1 MTSTTT
7 PAILPEEIRAVIF
20 DMDGVITDTAS
31 VHAEAWKRLFDE
43 YLRERA
49 DRTAEPFVPFD
60 ADEDYRRYVDG
71 KGRFDGVRSFLA
83 SRGIELPEGDPNDP
97 PDRRTICGLG
107 NRKNEMF
114 LEHLRRHGVQP
125 YPSTVALVRE
135 LQTRGIGTAAIS
147 ASRNMTEVLDAA
159 GIGDLFAV
167 TVDGTD
173 LDELGLPGKPDPA
186 MFVEAARRLGVA
198 PPQAAVAE
206 DALAG
211 VEAGARGGLG
221 FVVGVDPPSAAV
233 VEDALAGVEAGT
245 RGGIGFVV
253 GVDRTGH
260 ADALR
265 AAGADVVVSDLA
277 ELRLPPLASYVR
289 DLPSALERAD
299 EIRTLLSGRRVAVF
313 LDYDGTLTPI
323 VERPEDALLPAETR
337 AAIERLAALA
347 PVAIVSGRDLADVRR
362 LIGIEGITYAGSHGF
377 DVVLPDG
384 SAHQRGTEFLPA
396 LEAAERDL
404 RARLASVPGAQI
416 EAKRF
421 AIAVH
426 VRRVREELVRDVEAA
441 VAGVAAADPRLR
453 RTGGK
458 KVFEI
463 RPAVAWDKGKALLWL
478 LDVLE
483 LGPDVLPVYV
493 GDDETDE
500 DAFRAVRDR
509 GIGVVVRGEGDDR
522 PTLARYTLRDTEEAR
537 AFVELLIDAL
547 SERRPS

>member
-7 PAILPEEIRAVIF
+7 PAVLPEEIRAVIF

-31 VHAEAWKRLFDE
+31 VHAEAWRRLFDE

-71 KGRFDGVRSFLA
+71 KGRIDGVRSFLA

-97 PDRRTICGLG
+97 PDRQTICGLA

-114 LEHLRRHGVQP
+114 LEHIRRHGVQP

-186 MFVEAARRLGVA
+186 MFVEAARRLGV
-198 PPQAAVAE
+198 
-206 DALAG
+206 
-211 VEAGARGGLG
+211 
-221 FVVGVDPPSAAV
+221 DPPSAAV

-245 RGGIGFVV
+245 RGGIGLVV

-277 ELRLPPLASYVR
+277 ELRLPPLASNVR

-347 PVAIVSGRDLADVRR
+347 PVAIVSGRALADVRR

-416 EAKRF
+416 EAKTF

-426 VRRVREELVRDVEAA
+426 VRRVREELVPDVEAA
-441 VAGVAAADPRLR
+441 VAEVAAADPRLR

-483 LGPDVLPVYV
+483 LGPGVLPVYV

-509 GIGVVVRGEGDDR
+509 GLGVVVRGEGDDR

-547 SERRPS
+547 SERGAS

>member
-1 MTSTTT
+1 MPTVCSRQSESPPHTVTSTTT
-7 PAILPEEIRAVIF
+7 LAVLPEEIHAVIF

-43 YLRERA
+43 YLGVHA
-49 DRTAEPFVPFD
+49 DRTGEPFVPFD
-60 ADEDYRRYVDG
+60 VDDDYRRYVDG

-97 PDRRTICGLG
+97 PDRETVCGLG

-135 LQTRGIGTAAIS
+135 LQARGIGTAAIS
-147 ASRNMTEVLDAA
+147 ASRNMSEVLDAA
-159 GIGDLFAV
+159 GLGSLFKV

-186 MFVEAARRLGVA
+186 VFVEAARRLGA
-198 PPQAAVAE
+198 
-206 DALAG
+206 
-211 VEAGARGGLG
+211 
-221 FVVGVDPPSAAV
+221 DPPSAAV
-233 VEDALAGVEAGT
+233 VEDALAGVEAGV
-245 RGGIGFVV
+245 RGGFGFVV

-277 ELRLPPLASYVR
+277 ELRLPPLDSNVR
-289 DLPSALERAD
+289 DLPSALERD

-323 VERPEDALLPAETR
+323 VERPEDALLPTETR
-337 AAIERLAALA
+337 TAIERLAVLA
-347 PVAIVSGRDLADVRR
+347 PVAIVSGRDLSDVRR
-362 LIGIEGITYAGSHGF
+362 MVGVDGIAYAGSHGF

-384 SAHQRGTEFLPA
+384 SAHRRGTEFLPA
-396 LEAAERDL
+396 LEAGERDL
-404 RARLASVPGAQI
+404 RARLGLIPGARI
-416 EAKRF
+416 EAKTF

-426 VRRVREELVRDVEAA
+426 VRQVSKELVPNVEAA
-441 VAGVAAADPRLR
+441 VAEVAAADPRLR

-463 RPAVAWDKGKALLWL
+463 RPAVGWDKGKALLWL
-478 LDVLE
+478 LEVLG
-483 LGPDVLPVYV
+483 LGPDVLPVYI

-500 DAFRAVRDR
+500 DAFRAVRER
-509 GIGVVVRGEGDDR
+509 GLGVVVRGEGDDR
-522 PTLARYTLRDTEEAR
+522 PTRARYALRDTEEAR
-537 AFVELLIDAL
+537 RFVELLIDAL
-547 SERRPS
+547 PEREPS

>member
-1 MTSTTT
+1 M
-7 PAILPEEIRAVIF
+7 
-20 DMDGVITDTAS
+20 
-31 VHAEAWKRLFDE
+31 
-43 YLRERA
+43 
-49 DRTAEPFVPFD
+49 
-60 ADEDYRRYVDG
+60 
-71 KGRFDGVRSFLA
+71 
-83 SRGIELPEGDPNDP
+83 
-97 PDRRTICGLG
+97 
-107 NRKNEMF
+107 
-114 LEHLRRHGVQP
+114 
-125 YPSTVALVRE
+125 
-135 LQTRGIGTAAIS
+135 
-147 ASRNMTEVLDAA
+147 
-159 GIGDLFAV
+159 
-167 TVDGTD
+167 
-173 LDELGLPGKPDPA
+173 
-186 MFVEAARRLGVA
+186 
-198 PPQAAVAE
+198 
-206 DALAG
+206 
-211 VEAGARGGLG
+211 
-221 FVVGVDPPSAAV
+221 
-233 VEDALAGVEAGT
+233 
-245 RGGIGFVV
+245 
-253 GVDRTGH
+253 
-260 ADALR
+260 
-265 AAGADVVVSDLA
+265 
-277 ELRLPPLASYVR
+277 
-289 DLPSALERAD
+289 
-299 EIRTLLSGRRVAVF
+299 AVF

-416 EAKRF
+416 EAKTF

-426 VRRVREELVRDVEAA
+426 VRRVREELVPDVEAA

-483 LGPDVLPVYV
+483 LGPGVLPVYV

-509 GIGVVVRGEGDDR
+509 GLGVVVRGEGDDR
-522 PTLARYTLRDTEEAR
+522 PTLARYPARLGGAR

-547 SERRPS
+547 SGGRRERVVADLRGLPPDGGGAPRGALHPGERGVRHAKAAPEAGADEVHYPGTYAAGVYDRLRTEIGAGASRTRTS

>member
-1 MTSTTT
+1 M
-7 PAILPEEIRAVIF
+7 IF

-49 DRTAEPFVPFD
+49 VRTGEPFVPFD
-60 ADEDYRRYVDG
+60 ADGDYRRYIDG

-83 SRGIELPEGDPNDP
+83 SRRIELPEGDPNDP
-97 PDRRTICGLG
+97 PDRETVCGLG

-114 LEHLRRHGVQP
+114 LEHLRHHGAQP

-159 GIGDLFAV
+159 GLGDLFTV
-167 TVDGTD
+167 KVDGTD

-186 MFVEAARRLGVA
+186 MFLEAARRLEVD
-198 PPQAAVAE
+198 PPQAAVVE

-211 VEAGARGGLG
+211 VEAGARGGFGL
-221 FVVGVDPPSAAV
+221 
-233 VEDALAGVEAGT
+233 
-245 RGGIGFVV
+245 VV
-253 GVDRTGH
+253 GVDRTGR

-265 AAGADVVVSDLA
+265 AAGAHVVVSDLA
-277 ELRLPPLASYVR
+277 ELRLPPPASNVR
-289 DLPSALERAD
+289 DLPSALERAE

-323 VERPEDALLPAETR
+323 VERAEDALLPAETR

-347 PVAIVSGRDLADVRR
+347 PVAIVSGRDLGDVRR
-362 LIGIEGITYAGSHGF
+362 IVGIEGITYAGSHGF
-377 DVVLPDG
+377 DLLLPDG
-384 SAHQRGTEFLPA
+384 STHQRATEFLPA

-404 RARLASVPGAQI
+404 RAGLAAVPGARI
-416 EAKRF
+416 ERKTF

-426 VRRVREELVRDVEAA
+426 VRQVSEELVPDVEAA
-441 VAGVAAADPRLR
+441 VAEVAAADARLR
-453 RTGGK
+453 MTGGK

-478 LDVLE
+478 LDVLG
-483 LGPDVLPVYV
+483 LGPDVLPVYI

-500 DAFRAVRDR
+500 DAFHALRDL
-509 GIGVVVRGEGDDR
+509 GLGVVVRGEGDDR
-522 PTLARYTLRDTEEAR
+522 PTLARYALRDTEEAR
-537 AFVELLIDAL
+537 AFVELLIDTL
-547 SERRPS
+547 SARGPA

>member
-7 PAILPEEIRAVIF
+7 PAVLPDEIRAVIF

-43 YLRERA
+43 YLRARA

-83 SRGIELPEGDPNDP
+83 SRGIQLPEGDPNDP
-97 PDRRTICGLG
+97 PDRQTICGLA

-114 LEHLRRHGVQP
+114 LEHIRRHGVQP

-186 MFVEAARRLGVA
+186 MFVEAARRLGV
-198 PPQAAVAE
+198 
-206 DALAG
+206 
-211 VEAGARGGLG
+211 
-221 FVVGVDPPSAAV
+221 DPPSAAV

-277 ELRLPPLASYVR
+277 EFRLPPLASNVR
-289 DLPSALERAD
+289 DLPSALERGG

-337 AAIERLAALA
+337 AEIERLAALA

-416 EAKRF
+416 EAKTF

-426 VRRVREELVRDVEAA
+426 VRRVREELVPDVEAA

-483 LGPDVLPVYV
+483 LGPGVLPVYV

-509 GIGVVVRGEGDDR
+509 GLGVVVRGESDDR
-522 PTLARYTLRDTEEAR
+522 PTLARFTLRDSVEAR
-537 AFVELLIDAL
+537 TFVELLIDAL
-547 SERRPS
+547 SERAPS

>member
-7 PAILPEEIRAVIF
+7 PAVLPEEIRAVIF

-43 YLRERA
+43 YLRARA

-83 SRGIELPEGDPNDP
+83 SRGIQLPEGNPNTLRIGEP
-97 PDRRTICGLG
+97 SAGWGIGRTRCSRASPARRTA
-107 NRKNEMF
+107 
-114 LEHLRRHGVQP
+114 
-125 YPSTVALVRE
+125 YPSTVAWSASCE
-135 LQTRGIGTAAIS
+135 PRGIGTAAIS
-147 ASRNMTEVLDAA
+147 ASRNAAEVLDAA
-159 GIGDLFAV
+159 GLGDLFAV
-167 TVDGTD
+167 TVDAPTSMSSAC
-173 LDELGLPGKPDPA
+173 PA
-186 MFVEAARRLGVA
+186 NRISDVRQAARRLVDPVG
-198 PPQAAVAE
+198 
-206 DALAG
+206 G
-211 VEAGARGGLG
+211 GGRGYARGRGG
-221 FVVGVDPPSAAV
+221 
-233 VEDALAGVEAGT
+233 GT
-245 RGGIGFVV
+245 RGW
-253 GVDRTGH
+253 DRVRGRGRSHRPRTPCG
-260 ADALR
+260 
-265 AAGADVVVSDLA
+265 AGADVVVSDLA
-277 ELRLPPLASYVR
+277 ELGSSSRRTFGPPVGARTRGGSERCSRAGAWPCPRLRR
-289 DLPSALERAD
+289 DAHAD
-299 EIRTLLSGRRVAVF
+299 RQ
-313 LDYDGTLTPI
+313 
-323 VERPEDALLPAETR
+323 RPEDALLPAETR
-337 AAIERLAALA
+337 AAIGGWPPLA

-362 LIGIEGITYAGSHGF
+362 LIGIEGIAYAGSHGF

-426 VRRVREELVRDVEAA
+426 VRRVRKELVPDVEAA
-441 VAGVAAADPRLR
+441 VDGVAAADPGLR

-483 LGPDVLPVYV
+483 LGSDTSFPSTSV
-493 GDDETDE
+493 TT
-500 DAFRAVRDR
+500 
-509 GIGVVVRGEGDDR
+509 R
-522 PTLARYTLRDTEEAR
+522 PTRTRSVPYAIEDSASSCAAR
-537 AFVELLIDAL
+537 ATTG
-547 SERRPS
+547 RPSPATPCATRWRRARSWSC

>member
-1 MTSTTT
+1 M
-7 PAILPEEIRAVIF
+7 
-20 DMDGVITDTAS
+20 
-31 VHAEAWKRLFDE
+31 
-43 YLRERA
+43 
-49 DRTAEPFVPFD
+49 
-60 ADEDYRRYVDG
+60 
-71 KGRFDGVRSFLA
+71 
-83 SRGIELPEGDPNDP
+83 
-97 PDRRTICGLG
+97 
-107 NRKNEMF
+107 
-114 LEHLRRHGVQP
+114 
-125 YPSTVALVRE
+125 
-135 LQTRGIGTAAIS
+135 
-147 ASRNMTEVLDAA
+147 
-159 GIGDLFAV
+159 
-167 TVDGTD
+167 
-173 LDELGLPGKPDPA
+173 
-186 MFVEAARRLGVA
+186 
-198 PPQAAVAE
+198 
-206 DALAG
+206 
-211 VEAGARGGLG
+211 
-221 FVVGVDPPSAAV
+221 
-233 VEDALAGVEAGT
+233 
-245 RGGIGFVV
+245 
-253 GVDRTGH
+253 
-260 ADALR
+260 
-265 AAGADVVVSDLA
+265 
-277 ELRLPPLASYVR
+277 
-289 DLPSALERAD
+289 
-299 EIRTLLSGRRVAVF
+299 AVF

-416 EAKRF
+416 EAKTF

-426 VRRVREELVRDVEAA
+426 VRRVREELVPDVEAA

-483 LGPDVLPVYV
+483 LGPGVLPVYV

-509 GIGVVVRGEGDDR
+509 TRRRRARRGRRPADARPLHPARLGGGARVRGAADRRALGAGAVVNGWSLTYEGFL
-522 PTLARYTLRDTEEAR
+522 PTEEGLREALCTLGNGVFATRGAAPEAVADEVHYPAR
-537 AFVELLIDAL
+537 TPRASTTGCGPRSGAG
-547 SERRPS
+547 PSRTRTS

>member
-1 MTSTTT
+1 M
-7 PAILPEEIRAVIF
+7 IF

-31 VHAEAWKRLFDE
+31 VHAEAWKRLFDQ

-49 DRTAEPFVPFD
+49 DRTGEPFVPFD
-60 ADEDYRRYVDG
+60 ADNDYRRYVDG

-83 SRGIELPEGDPNDP
+83 SRGIEMPEGDPNDP
-97 PDRRTICGLG
+97 PDRESICGLG

-114 LEHLRRHGVQP
+114 LEHVRRHGVHP
-125 YPSTVALVRE
+125 YASTVALVRE
-135 LQTRGIGTAAIS
+135 LLTRGIRTAAIS

-159 GIGDLFAV
+159 GLGDLFAV

-186 MFVEAARRLGVA
+186 MFVEAARRLGVD
-198 PPQAAVAE
+198 PPQAAVVE

-211 VEAGARGGLG
+211 VEAGARGG
-221 FVVGVDPPSAAV
+221 F
-233 VEDALAGVEAGT
+233 
-245 RGGIGFVV
+245 GFVV

-265 AAGADVVVSDLA
+265 ATGADVVVSDLA
-277 ELRLPPLASYVR
+277 ELPAPSTRVERPRSPVGARTRGRDPNAALGPARGGVPRLRRDAHADRRASRGRAAADGDPRR
-289 DLPSALERAD
+289 DRAAG
-299 EIRTLLSGRRVAVF
+299 RARSGRRSSAA
-313 LDYDGTLTPI
+313 GTWRTSGGWSGSTGS
-323 VERPEDALLPAETR
+323 RTR
-337 AAIERLAALA
+337 GA
-347 PVAIVSGRDLADVRR
+347 
-362 LIGIEGITYAGSHGF
+362 TGSTSSC
-377 DVVLPDG
+377 PDG

-396 LEAAERDL
+396 LDAAERDL
-404 RARLASVPGAQI
+404 RADWPRVPGARV
-416 EAKRF
+416 ERKTF

-426 VRRVREELVRDVEAA
+426 VRQVREELVPDVEAA

-463 RPAVAWDKGKALLWL
+463 RPAVAWDKGRALLWL
-478 LDVLE
+478 LDVLG

-500 DAFRAVRDR
+500 DAFRAVREQ
-509 GIGVVVRGEGDDR
+509 GLGVVVRGEGDDR
-522 PTLARYTLRDTEEAR
+522 STLARYALRDTEEAC
-537 AFVELLIDAL
+537 AFLELLIDAL
-547 SERRPS
+547 SERGPT